1 MGKNN
6 KRRSME
12 LKKFTPI
19 SKDILKH
26 NECYEFNIYVEIE
39 DKVFSVLLK
48 KDTPF
53 DTQKKSFLVT
63 KNITAVFI
71 KTEDKKLYQTY
82 IAKNITSIIDDP
94 LINLDTKTSYI
105 NQIAAE
111 AMNDLFENEITT
123 ENITQ
128 VDSIIDNSIHLILN
142 DSKAMY
148 SMLKVTSYDY
158 YTYTHCIDVAAYA
171 IGFGVFLGLN
181 EYELSILGKAAMLH
195 DIGKKDID
203 HDIITKNGS
212 LTYEEFE
219 IVKKHPQLSV
229 KILQDIGETD
239 EILLEIIEQ
248 HHEKINGTGYPYG
261 LKDKEIHD
269 FAKIIAICDIFN
281 ALTTRRTYKDKMS
294 TFNTFNIM
302 FNEMKNTLCPKYLK
316 KFVKFMGYQEEKNQ

>member
-1 MGKNN
+1 
-6 KRRSME
+6 ME

-63 KNITAVFI
+63 NNITAVFI